1 MRFSKRILLAFLTK
15 NTCLSD
21 IIFHIL
27 SLNKTKR
34 DQNTAA
40 KHKRRGVYDQRGVW
54 FRLKYK

>member
-27 SLNKTKR
+27 SLSKTKR
-34 DQNTAA
+34 DQ
-40 KHKRRGVYDQRGVW
+40 KHRSKTQTPRNI
-54 FRLKYK
+54 